1 MSVKRSTTSLSTRS
15 LPAKPGRKK
24 GSQSHSNEDKSRGV
38 SAYVS
43 TGSFTKASRIT
54 GIPETTLRFWA
65 KQDWWSEES
74 HRANQAD
81 ADELK
86 STATRIA
93 KRAFVELEDRLENGE
108 VVFDKEGN
116 ANVKKVSARDAAI
129 IAAVA
134 IDKRKVLLDQPNQVS
149 IQNSTEKLASLM
161 EQFMKFATAKEIPVD
176 RSSEIVVNESDSDS
190 TDSTS

>member
-43 TGSFTKASRIT
+43 TGSFTKASSIT

-161 EQFMKFATAKEIPVD
+161 EQFMKFANAKEIPVD
-176 RSSEIVVNESDSDS
+176 RSSEIVVSESDSDS
-190 TDSTS
+190 TDSPS